1 MFWSSSILE
10 ENLDKTW
17 ALLGKKNDK
26 AIIYR
31 KARWDFQS
39 PYAKHRT
46 NVVLRKQ
53 TDQTKAQNKR
63 TNLTQ
68 PSDEARKAW
77 KRELAAERW
86 Q

>member
-31 KARWDFQS
+31 KSRWDFQ
-39 PYAKHRT
+39 
-46 NVVLRKQ
+46 
-53 TDQTKAQNKR
+53 
-63 TNLTQ
+63 
-68 PSDEARKAW
+68 
-77 KRELAAERW
+77 
-86 Q
+86 